1 MSALWDTP
9 AVSASYVEAQATR
22 RRAAELVIVGT
33 VLFNFVLCF
42 VNTVVFPVTANL
54 VIASE
59 IGLIGIAFALTFD
72 CSRTEYGILLLI
84 GAYLGAVMALRS
96 DFNPQ
101 FARDILIPVVFF
113 FLGRHLGTTRGGDRL
128 VTALSLTALAVGLF
142 EWFALDTYLRFFDVI
157 HYYLARGSV
166 TGSDTEIVPGL
177 YVSGTRAD
185 QRTLLPFLGDHR
197 VSGIFLEPV
206 SLGNFG
212 AVAFAW
218 VLLRD
223 RGRPW
228 LFAFKILLIATMLVL
243 GDSRFGFFLCFAT
256 IAAYAA
262 APWLRPTMLFVAPF
276 LMIFAL
282 LAFAG
287 FSTMNLADIENDF
300 SGRLLFAG
308 DMLRALT
315 PWQVFGLEKSDA
327 VLEDAGYAYSLVNMG
342 LPGVAAIWA
351 LFVYAPVPDRDAWR
365 FKNFVALYI
374 VALLAISTS
383 FFTIKTA
390 ALLWFLYGTLNN
402 PNREADASWT
412 GAVDAVAPDE
422 RLSRANPGW

>member
-1 MSALWDTP
+1 MSALWDTT
-9 AVSASYVEAQATR
+9 AVSADYVQPRVRQRMAQWVII
-22 RRAAELVIVGT
+22 AAVV
-33 VLFNFVLCF
+33 FNFGLCF

-54 VIASE
+54 VIGTE
-59 IGLIGIAFALTFD
+59 VGLIGLAFVLTFD
-72 CSRTEYGILLLI
+72 CSRIEYAILLLLA
-84 GAYLGAVMALRS
+84 AYLGSVMALRA

-101 FARDILIPVVFF
+101 FGRDILIPIVFF
-113 FLGRHLGTTRGGDRL
+113 FLGRYFGTTRGGDRL
-128 VTALSLTALAVGLF
+128 VTIISVAVLTTGLF

-185 QRTLLPFLGDHR
+185 ARTLLPFLGDHR
-197 VSGIFLEPV
+197 VSGLFLEPV

-228 LFAFKILLIATMLVL
+228 VLLIKSLVIAILLVL
-243 GDSRFGFFLCFAT
+243 GDSRFGFYLCFAT
-256 IAAYAA
+256 IAAYVA
-262 APWLRPTMLFVAPF
+262 APWLRPTMLFTAPF
-276 LMIFAL
+276 LAIFGL
-282 LAFAG
+282 LAFAA
-287 FSTMNLADIENDF
+287 FSTTNLADIENDL
-300 SGRLLFAG
+300 SGRLQFAG
-308 DMLRALT
+308 DMLRTLT
-315 PWQVFGLEKSDA
+315 PWQVFGLEKTDA

-342 LPGVAAIWA
+342 LPGVAAIWG
-351 LFVYAPVPDRDAWR
+351 LFSYSPVADRDAWR
-365 FKNFVALYI
+365 FKTFVALYI

-383 FFTIKTA
+383 LFTIKTA

-402 PNREADASWT
+402 PGRDEPADIGAT
-412 GAVDAVAPDE
+412 GFA
-422 RLSRANPGW
+422 